1 MQKHILIALP
11 LQEFETLIRDCIK
24 SELQVEKRAEPKDV
38 AEYLTVQETAAL
50 LRISQPTLRKYSK
63 NLLLK
68 RYRIGSALRYCKQ
81 EVEQSLKAIN
91 TVKHSR
97 L

>member
-24 SELQVEKRAEPKDV
+24 SELQVEKKMELKPV
-38 AEYLTVQETAAL
+38 VEYLTTRETAAL
-50 LRISQPTLRKYSK
+50 LRISQPTLRKYRK

-68 RYRIGSALRYCKQ
+68 TYRIGSALRYCKH
-81 EVEQSLKAIN
+81 EVEQSLQTIR
-91 TVKHSR
+91 TVKHNR